1 MKTDIFINQAFTDA
15 LNLYIANKQ
24 TEESQA
30 FWSFPVVVIR
40 SLITIYGELDIINPY
55 RTNNENRMGG
65 FDDNIMKFGFSKDK
79 LQQFKA
85 SLQNYQNSLETK
97 TFPNPYFYK
106 IETLLIDMFFCKK
119 KTVTVT
125 DEELQNF
132 QKLLYIPQNQ
142 NSIIQQE
149 IASNTNKPDLITR
162 YWQSKW
168 FENNHNFHFMPYK
181 KNTLMPEAYHILGYT
196 LESIAQMDAQ
206 TLEQLNNQILSFF
219 KIDVEDPAKDERLRE
234 AVTYYKQYGTS
245 MTTGNGYV
253 DMLLLLSM
261 IATIMM
267 TLFAITVKVLG
278 G

>member
-15 LNLYIANKQ
+15 LNLYITNKQ
-24 TEESQA
+24 TEETQTFWA
-30 FWSFPVVVIR
+30 FSVVVIR
-40 SLITIYGELDIINPY
+40 SLIAIYGELDIINPY
-55 RTNNENRMGG
+55 RANNENQMGG
-65 FDDNIMKFGFSKDK
+65 FDDNLMKFGFPKEK

-85 SLQNYQNSLETK
+85 DLQNYINACETG

-106 IETLLIDMFFCKK
+106 IEALLIDMFFCKK
-119 KTVTVT
+119 KTVTIT
-125 DEELQNF
+125 EEELQNF
-132 QKLLYIPQNQ
+132 QSLLYTTQNQ
-142 NSIIQQE
+142 NQMIQQE
-149 IASNTNKPDLITR
+149 ITKNTNQPEHISR

-168 FENNHNFHFMPYK
+168 FEHNHDFQFMPYK
-181 KNTLMPEAYHILGYT
+181 QNTLLPEAYNILGYT

-219 KIDVEDPAKDERLRE
+219 KIEVNDPNREERLRE
-234 AVTYYKQYGTS
+234 AVTYYKQYGS
-245 MTTGNGYV
+245 SITTGNGYV